1 MRGSHEPRAT
11 SREQP
16 VCSKLEARGS
26 KLQQR
31 RQGISRL
38 QPLAKGYENEM

>member
-1 MRGSHEPRAT
+1 MRGSYEPRAT

-31 RQGISRL
+31 QGISRL
-38 QPLAKGYENEM
+38 QLPAKGYENEM